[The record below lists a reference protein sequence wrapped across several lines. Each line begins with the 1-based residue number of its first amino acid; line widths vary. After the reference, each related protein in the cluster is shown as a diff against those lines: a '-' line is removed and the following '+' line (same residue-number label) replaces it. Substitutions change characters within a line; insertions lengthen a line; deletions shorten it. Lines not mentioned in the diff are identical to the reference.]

1 MDISNYESK
10 NGLPLFSKINE
21 KSINSIISLLINNF
35 NNDFKNL
42 EKEMKNEKKNFYNLA
57 IYKLEKIEYFLNYYL
72 NIVNHLLSVKNNKL
86 LRTNYEKILPK
97 IIKITNKVSKSK
109 ILYKTLKNSSKQNL
123 NNIQKYI
130 IKKELLRLKLNGTNL
145 NEQNKKK
152 YLIISLKMS
161 NLSLKYGN
169 NVLDSINDYQLII
182 KRDENMKNMPKSA
195 LDLFSENAK
204 KKFKHS
210 TSINGPWVIGL
221 DSHSIDT
228 FLSYY
233 PETNKRKEFYK
244 KTIQI
249 ASYGKFNNT
258 NLIYKILDQKNKF
271 AKLLGYKNYVEL
283 SLVDKMANEK
293 SIYKLLN
300 NISKK
305 ALLKNKKDLKMIFEY
320 FKIDKIEYWDK
331 KYYLEKYVNEKFKFD
346 KEEIKSYLLFD
357 NVLQG
362 LFKLS
367 SRLFDIKII
376 EIDIKKQEINSY
388 DKDLRLFYV
397 YNVNNLK
404 KRIASFYLDPYVRT
418 GEKNSGAW
426 MNAFS
431 DRSKNLNQIP
441 VAYLILNISPPL
453 KNKPSLLS
461 ITDYQTLFHEF
472 GHGLQHMLTEID
484 ESYCSGL
491 NNIEWDAVEICS
503 QFMENWCFHKKTIMS
518 FAKHYKTGKTLPN
531 ELYEKMI
538 KYEKFFT
545 SSKINNQIYFSM
557 LDLYIH
563 KHKITNYKDIQK
575 KLSKKYLINEIDKDD
590 CFLCH
595 FDHIFSGSYDAGY
608 YSYAWAEILSLDAF
622 SAFEEID
629 MNNDKELK
637 KMGIKFR
644 KTFLAKGGSQE
655 TLTIFKEFRGRE
667 PNSNAYLK
675 HYNLI

>member
-1 MDISNYESK
+1 MDILNYRSK

-21 KSINSIISLLINNF
+21 KLIYNDITILINHF
-35 NNDFKNL
+35 NHDFKNL

-57 IYKLEKIEYFLNYYL
+57 IYKLEKIEYLLNYYL

-97 IIKITNKVSKSK
+97 IIKITNKISKSK
-109 ILYKTLKNSSKQNL
+109 ILYETLKKTSKENL
-123 NNIQKYI
+123 NKIQKYI
-130 IKKELLRLKLNGTNL
+130 VKKELLRLKLHGSNL
-145 NEQNKKK
+145 NKQNKKK

-169 NVLDSINDYQLII
+169 NVLDSINDYQLVI
-182 KRDENMKNMPKSA
+182 KKDKNMKNMPKSA

-204 KKFKHS
+204 IKFKDS
-210 TSINGPWVIGL
+210 TSIHGPWVIGL

-233 PETNKRKEFYK
+233 PESNKRKEFYK
-244 KTIQI
+244 KTLQI

-305 ALLKNKKDLKMIFEY
+305 ALIKNKKDLKMILEY
-320 FKIDKIEYWDK
+320 FKIDKIENWDK
-331 KYYLEKYVNEKFKFD
+331 KYYLEKYVNENFKFD
-346 KEEIKSYLLFD
+346 KEEIKPYLLFD

-362 LFKLS
+362 LFNLS
-367 SRLFDIKII
+367 NKLFDIKII

-388 DKDLRLFYV
+388 DKDLRLFNV
-397 YNVNNLK
+397 YNANNLK
-404 KRIASFYLDPYVRT
+404 KKIASFYLDPYVRI

-441 VAYLILNISPPL
+441 VAYLILNISPPV

-461 ITDYQTLFHEF
+461 ISDYQTLFHEF
-472 GHGLQHMLTEID
+472 GHGLQHMLTEVD
-484 ESYCSGL
+484 ETYCSGL

-518 FAKHYKTGKTLPN
+518 FAKHYKTGKTLPD
-531 ELYEKMI
+531 ELYNKMI
-538 KYEKFFT
+538 NYENFFT

-563 KHKITNYKDIQK
+563 KYKITNYKDIQK
-575 KLSKKYLINEIDKDD
+575 KISRKYLINEIDKDD

-622 SAFEEID
+622 SAFKEID

-644 KTFLAKGGSQE
+644 KTFLAKGGSQDA
-655 TLTIFKEFRGRE
+655 LTIFKEFRGRE

-675 HYNLI
+675 HYNLL